1 MANFCDKCG
10 ERVNDDD
17 LFCNNC
23 GSKLNRSK
31 TWIEPGSAPKAPIP
45 PRVSDQQE
53 TTYTKPSRF
62 YRSRQNKWVAGV
74 CGGAAEHF
82 DMDPDLVRVGFF
94 IALFVTG
101 GMALFIYIVLA
112 LFIEENP
119 NQESLPPRQS
129 NY

>member
-1 MANFCDKCG
+1 LANFCDKCG
-10 ERVNDDD
+10 QRVNDDD
-17 LFCNNC
+17 LFCNDC

-45 PRVSDQQE
+45 PK
-53 TTYTKPSRF
+53 TSRF
-62 YRSRQNKWVAGV
+62 YRSRQNKWIAGV
-74 CGGAAEHF
+74 CGGVAEHF

-94 IALFVTG
+94 FALFVTG
-101 GMALFIYIVLA
+101 GMALFIYIILA

-119 NQESLPPRQS
+119 NQESLPPQQS